1 MNSEERIFSDFKF
14 KLGTVTIPSVLEN
27 TFPKS
32 SMFGFLKELN
42 NEKAYKIVFVSV
54 YKEIC
59 ASRIIPIIVF
69 QNHSN
74 IKGVILRKIH
84 INFIIVIS
92 NSVKPF

>member
-1 MNSEERIFSDFKF
+1 MNSEERIFFDFKF

-42 NEKAYKIVFVSV
+42 NERNCKIIFVSV

-59 ASRIIPIIVF
+59 YRVISINVF
-69 QNHSN
+69 QTLP
-74 IKGVILRKIH
+74 ILNGLLSEK
-84 INFIIVIS
+84 FI
-92 NSVKPF
+92 